1 MPGIE
6 IRRDFLIVASRLV
19 IYNNNKNKKGDV
31 FAQFIGMSKWMIHME
46 ENPTQSTT
54 DIYRKN
60 SFSLNDWKKV
70 RFFSHSLRLHNRHAV
85 QVYSVPRNKRDMNS
99 MLSKSKL

>member
-31 FAQFIGMSKWMIHME
+31 FAQFIGMSK
-46 ENPTQSTT
+46 
-54 DIYRKN
+54 
-60 SFSLNDWKKV
+60 
-70 RFFSHSLRLHNRHAV
+70 
-85 QVYSVPRNKRDMNS
+85 
-99 MLSKSKL
+99 